1 MQLPITLQKNY
12 TENSDG
18 YQLKLPLNIET
29 IIPEDDSVRLLSQF
43 VEAMDLTDLYST
55 YERIK
60 SVSPRTLLKIVLYSY
75 MNGDY
80 SSRSMEQNCKRDI
93 NFMFL
98 LEGLPAPD
106 HATFARFRSIHFAP
120 CAKRILAEMSNAL
133 LDMGEISG
141 ETIFIDGTKI
151 EACANKY
158 TFVWKKSVTKNQAKL
173 LIKMAELIAECE
185 QLYDIKIVYGDTVK
199 MKHVKRLRKKLYALK
214 DSENVVFV
222 HGVGKKK
229 TPLQKSIEMLEEY
242 LSRLKKYN
250 HQTHICGERNSYSKT
265 DPDATFMR
273 MKEDA
278 MGNGQLKPAYN
289 LQHGVDSEY
298 ITWLTIGPQPTD
310 ATTLIP
316 FLKDAEEYLNFKY
329 KNITAD
335 AGYESEENYR
345 FLETNGQTAYI
356 KPANYEIS
364 KTRKYKN
371 DIGKI
376 ENMEYNSQTDSYTCK
391 NGKTLKVSHLT
402 HSKSKTGYVSEKTIY
417 KCEDCSGCLHKADC
431 IKGNNWKMP
440 LEERTK
446 TLQVAK
452 RFLKYRQEDLER
464 ILSDE
469 GILLRTNRS
478 IQVEGSF
485 GELKQDMQFRRYLSK
500 GSANVLAESI
510 LLAMS
515 KNIKKL
521 HNKIQ
526 KGRTG
531 THLFPLKS
539 A

>member
-12 TENSDG
+12 NENSDG

-29 IIPEDDSVRLLSQF
+29 IIPKDDSVRLLSQF

-60 SVSPRTLLKIVLYSY
+60 SVTPRTLLKIVLYSY

-98 LEGLPAPD
+98 LEGAPAPD

-120 CAKRILAEMSNAL
+120 CAKRILAEMSNTL
-133 LDMGEISG
+133 FDLGEISG

-158 TFVWKKSVTKNQAKL
+158 TFVWKKAVTKNQAKL
-173 LIKMAELIAECE
+173 LQKIADFIAECE

-214 DSENVVFV
+214 ESENVVFV
-222 HGVGKKK
+222 QGTGKRK
-229 TPLQKSIEMLEEY
+229 TPLQKSIETLEDY
-242 LSRLKKYN
+242 LARLKKYN
-250 HQTHICGERNSYSKT
+250 QEIYICGERNSYSKT
-265 DPDATFMR
+265 DNDATFMR

-298 ITWLTIGPQPTD
+298 ITWLTVGPQPTD
-310 ATTLIP
+310 TTTLIP
-316 FLKDAEEYLNFKY
+316 FLKEAEEYLNFKY
-329 KNITAD
+329 INITAD
-335 AGYESEENYR
+335 AGYESEENYL
-345 FLETNGQTAYI
+345 FLESNGQISYI

-364 KTRKYKN
+364 KTHKYKN
-371 DIGKI
+371 DIGNI
-376 ENMEYNSQTDSYTCK
+376 ENMEYDTETDSYTCK
-391 NGKTLKVSHLT
+391 NGKKLT
-402 HSKSKTGYVSEKTIY
+402 VDHIKHTKSKTGYTSEKTVY
-417 KCEDCSGCLHKADC
+417 KCEDCTGCPYKTDC
-431 IKGNNWKMP
+431 IKGNNCKTPM
-440 LEERTK
+440 EERTK
-446 TLQVAK
+446 TLYVAK
-452 RFLKYRQEDLER
+452 QFLKYRQEDLER
-464 ILSDE
+464 ILSDD
-469 GILLRTNRS
+469 GIIFRVNRS

-500 GSANVLAESI
+500 GTANVLAESI
-510 LLAMS
+510 LLAMA
-515 KNIKKL
+515 KNINKL
-521 HNKIQ
+521 HHKIQ